1 MFFTL
6 SDSPDLSDNSAV
18 IGPLCLNPRAQKKE
32 RRDRTRV
39 SDLSSQKD
47 GGYLL
52 SLRTST
58 IGAIGLNFS
67 VRNGKR
73 WIPNAITT

>member
-1 MFFTL
+1 MAHTTLLSGFYEPSDL
-6 SDSPDLSDNSAV
+6 SDSSDSSNGLQKREERPDTD
-18 IGPLCLNPRAQKKE
+18 
-32 RRDRTRV
+32 V

>member
-1 MFFTL
+1 M
-6 SDSPDLSDNSAV
+6 SDRLHAHDKEKARMIQKREERPDTD
-18 IGPLCLNPRAQKKE
+18 
-32 RRDRTRV
+32 V

>member
-1 MFFTL
+1 MINRNSLSKIEKAPARFNSHGGFT
-6 SDSPDLSDNSAV
+6 V
-18 IGPLCLNPRAQKKE
+18 KG
-32 RRDRTRV
+32 
-39 SDLSSQKD
+39 

-52 SLRTST
+52 SHMICST

-73 WIPNAITT
+73 WIPDAITTLISME